1 VSEPALPSY
10 RITWLSAHHA
20 LIPTLAAWHYDAFRH
35 YVPDWNLGRAA
46 AELAQ
51 HRLHALP
58 CTLVAIDEAGEPLG
72 SVSLLE
78 EDPPGGPAHAPWL
91 ASLYVR
97 ADLRGHGLGKALMAR
112 ALSEA
117 FELGHAYL
125 HLWTREH
132 APFYE
137 RFGFERVGVLRLPVG
152 PAVLM
157 RARTHPP
164 GPRPDHAPR

>member
-1 VSEPALPSY
+1 MKAQALPPY
-10 RITWLSAHHA
+10 RITWLSAHHE

-35 YVPDWNLGRAA
+35 FVPGWNLGMAA
-46 AELAQ
+46 AELSH

-78 EDPPGGPAHAPWL
+78 EDPPGGPEHAPWL

-97 ADLRGHGLGKALMAR
+97 EDLRGLGLATALMAR
-112 ALSEA
+112 ASSEA
-117 FELGHAYL
+117 FELGHSHL

-137 RFGFERVGVLRLPVG
+137 RFGFERVGVVRLPVG

-157 RARTHPP
+157 RARTHPA
-164 GPRPDHAPR
+164 GPERELVQR